1 MHRRPRF
8 RDTGLRPVYFPCHNR
23 VLVVCIVPSS
33 NNCRSLWVK
42 TAFLRF
48 FFLFRRHGIS
58 FCLLKLSCINIFMAN
73 ATPNRTA
80 PGCWFLAIDLETLLR
95 VSTLAETYT
104 VWIKGGINWKMI
116 VKNASQWEGF
126 MMKTRQLGTHKINNG
141 VLRTTDCKILSSN
154 TRQINDNNY
163 IHDISFAC
171 HFKHWRLVNFMNQ

>member
-1 MHRRPRF
+1 
-8 RDTGLRPVYFPCHNR
+8 
-23 VLVVCIVPSS
+23 
-33 NNCRSLWVK
+33 
-42 TAFLRF
+42 
-48 FFLFRRHGIS
+48 
-58 FCLLKLSCINIFMAN
+58 MAN

-80 PGCWFLAIDLETLLR
+80 PGCWFLAIDVETLLR

-104 VWIKGGINWKMI
+104 VWIKGDINWKMI

-126 MMKTRQLGTHKINNG
+126 IMKTRQLGTHKINNG

-171 HFKHWRLVNFMNQ
+171 HFKHWRLGLCIKVGRGQGDGDIGTRVWGLGTWDARRGT